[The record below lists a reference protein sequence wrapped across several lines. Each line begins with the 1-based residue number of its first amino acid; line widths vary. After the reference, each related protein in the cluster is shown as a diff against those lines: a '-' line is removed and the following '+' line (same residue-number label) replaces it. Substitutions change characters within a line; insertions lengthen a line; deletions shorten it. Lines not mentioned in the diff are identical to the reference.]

1 MNHVR
6 VWSNDPERFK
16 KAIFECGLEEKDVV
30 SLFISSKGYELVLR
44 EDWPGDLDKLQTRLE
59 ETEITRPLR
68 VRLETENDKG
78 EELGL

>member
-6 VWSNDPERFK
+6 IWIHDPERFK

-30 SLFISSKGYELVLR
+30 HLFIAETCELVLR
-44 EDWPGDLDKLQTRLE
+44 RDWQGNLDDLQKRLE
-59 ETEITRPLR
+59 ENKITRPLR
-68 VRLETENDKG
+68 VRLETDNDKG